1 MLTVAIRRCTTQKN
15 RGFAFGLYYSIM
27 NVAALAS
34 GPVIDAFNIGLPAD
48 GIEFNG
54 RRWTGNR
61 LVIMTCCLSAMT
73 SIIVSVFFLRDIK
86 VIDPADKSSKEQ
98 SSVSVV
104 SFDSGTTLNP
114 VSTWSTLCFSPT
126 LWRFSV
132 LTLLL
137 VNLHAVFRHL
147 DATLPTYLVRIYGDH
162 VPKGMIYSINPFMII
177 FLTPLVAGITSK
189 YNHFDMIKYGG
200 YLTGLA
206 PFFLAASTSLWAAAC
221 MVILIS
227 LGEAVWSPRLYDYVM
242 SIAPEVR
249 YVKIIISSLVTIS
262 IHAIAC
268 TDSVHNYICIYLK

>member
-34 GPVIDAFNIGLPAD
+34 GPVIDVFNIGLPAE
-48 GIEFNG
+48 GVEIGG
-54 RRWTGNR
+54 RKWSGNR
-61 LVIMTCCLSAMT
+61 FVIMTCCVSALT
-73 SIIVSVFFLRDIK
+73 SIFVSVFFLRDIK
-86 VIDPADKSSKEQ
+86 VIDSESEGSKEQ
-98 SSVSVV
+98 LPTTSSSSAAGSSTSVV
-104 SFDSGTTLNP
+104 SFNSETSLNP
-114 VSTWSTLCFSPT
+114 VSTWSSLCFSAT

-147 DATLPTYLVRIYGDH
+147 DATLPTYLVRIYGEH

-177 FLTPLVAGITSK
+177 FLTPIVAGITSK

-221 MVILIS
+221 MVVLIS

-242 SIAPEVR
+242 SIAPEVCGNNQ
-249 YVKIIISSLVTIS
+249 SPSP
-262 IHAIAC
+262 HF
-268 TDSVHNYICIYLK
+268 HFQPF